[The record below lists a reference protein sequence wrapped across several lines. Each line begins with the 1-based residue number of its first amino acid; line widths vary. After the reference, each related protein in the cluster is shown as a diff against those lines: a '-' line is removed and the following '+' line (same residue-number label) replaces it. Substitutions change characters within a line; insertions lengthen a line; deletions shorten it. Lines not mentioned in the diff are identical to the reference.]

1 MKAKDVLNIWTG
13 WDSPDI
19 FQVHETVPNG
29 RFISRHDMTGEE
41 FMRSPWAERNLKR
54 FGSHGKGANGV
65 WRHYIEVAAE

>member
-19 FQVHETVPNG
+19 FEVHETASNG

-54 FGSHGKGANGV
+54 FGSHGKGTDGV